1 VVYQGR
7 LVFTR
12 EARETRNGRC
22 SEPGTGSSPGKA
34 HARKLMDEGELSPDG
49 PAGHEAITM
58 VRRRTG
64 SLLGAFYVLIGAAL
78 LGSALFAPWYYYDDV
93 VAGRF
98 GPLSIEVG
106 QRDTSFFLL
115 SLPGS
120 GPVQSTCPGG
130 PIPSYCPL
138 SSSYTSAGF
147 NRTGEVASMTL
158 TLATAAFAA
167 SALAGVLG
175 VTWRRKPRRA
185 FPEVILTL
193 AAVALA
199 IAATAVYTVLLP
211 GAFAHDVSASQRG
224 YESTGPWSSFYGS
237 STYIIPVPCPFPGCA
252 QHSASWGP
260 SVGWSFLVAAILVL
274 LVGAVMM
281 IRFRLEVAESVPSS
295 ASGAPTSGPNS
306 QKSAT

>member
-1 VVYQGR
+1 
-7 LVFTR
+7 
-12 EARETRNGRC
+12 
-22 SEPGTGSSPGKA
+22 
-34 HARKLMDEGELSPDG
+34 
-49 PAGHEAITM
+49 M
-58 VRRRTG
+58 VPRRTG
-64 SLLGAFYVLIGAAL
+64 SLLGVFYVLVGAAL

-93 VAGRF
+93 VAGRIAPGSVVI
-98 GPLSIEVG
+98 GPREA
-106 QRDTSFFLL
+106 SFFLL

-120 GPVQSTCPGG
+120 GPVQSSCPGG
-130 PIPSYCPL
+130 PIPGYCPL
-138 SSSYTSAGF
+138 SSSYSSDGF
-147 NRTGEVASMTL
+147 NRTGQAASFTL
-158 TLATAAFAA
+158 TLAAAAFTV

-175 VTWRRKPRRA
+175 VIWRGKPRRI

-199 IAATAVYTVLLP
+199 LAATVVYTVLLP
-211 GAFAHDVSASQRG
+211 GAFAHDIPASQRG

-237 STYIIPVPCPFPGCA
+237 STYIIPVSCPFPGCA

-281 IRFRLEVAESVPSS
+281 IRFQHEVADSAPSS
-295 ASGAPTSGPNS
+295 ASGAPTSEPNT